1 MTLFI
6 RSHSEVLE
14 VRNPLYLRGWGKGTI
29 QPLMGGMQRGT
40 CPLASQD
47 DPIEN
52 VAAQA
57 EQATLRGGPWMS
69 GTLCRLLILLQLGRE
84 IK

>member
-6 RSHSEVLE
+6 RSHSEVRE
-14 VRNPLYLRGWGKGTI
+14 VRNPIYLLGGWKGTI
-29 QPLMGGMQRGT
+29 QPLMGEMQRGT

-47 DPIEN
+47 NPIEN
-52 VAAQA
+52 VVAQA
-57 EQATLRGGPWMS
+57 EQATLQGGPWMS
-69 GTLCRLLILLQLGRE
+69 DTLCRLLIFLQLGRE